1 MFHFASLNELKDFL
15 AFAGYVK
22 SPAMKTVREGEIEI
36 TAPAGDPIWNDPVVI
51 EQVPQDLA
59 VAATAGADKVES
71 PESDRDLSGHPVAEA
86 AAAPEFVKRKRRTKA
101 EIEADKAAEAAR
113 LATHNQ
119 ANATADANV
128 AEHGAEAAAA
138 YAKPETTP
146 AGTTAKVA
154 PENTGNPFAQQALP
168 AEGNALEE
176 APAEQSK
183 AAAPA
188 DATPEQAKQ
197 FEINEFVAARLAERP
212 TLEQREHLLLARTFI
227 GKHGMPKY
235 NESFQLV
242 GLSPNVMLYSEA
254 DCARHAA
261 ALDFLGLE

>member
-1 MFHFASLNELKDFL
+1 MRFEFHDLAELQTFIEWTGHVHL
-15 AFAGYVK
+15 RHVGAFIA
-22 SPAMKTVREGEIEI
+22 
-36 TAPAGDPIWNDPVVI
+36 TAPASLRDQHAQHAPDLPTPGVVDGVVDIAEGDPSLNA
-51 EQVPQDLA
+51 EGVPPA
-59 VAATAGADKVES
+59 PG
-71 PESDRDLSGHPVAEA
+71 
-86 AAAPEFVKRKRRTKA
+86 AAPAEQKRKRRTKA
-101 EIEADKAAEAAR
+101 ENEVEKAAEQ
-113 LATHNQ
+113 Q
-119 ANATADANV
+119 AKSVD
-128 AEHGAEAAAA
+128 
-138 YAKPETTP
+138 KQPETTP

-154 PENTGNPFAQQALP
+154 PENTGNPFAQQSLP
-168 AEGNALEE
+168 AEGKDPEGTVV
-176 APAEQSK
+176 EQPK

-212 TLEQREHLLLARTFI
+212 TLEQREHLVLARTFI

-242 GLSPNVMLYSEA
+242 GLSPNVMLYTEA